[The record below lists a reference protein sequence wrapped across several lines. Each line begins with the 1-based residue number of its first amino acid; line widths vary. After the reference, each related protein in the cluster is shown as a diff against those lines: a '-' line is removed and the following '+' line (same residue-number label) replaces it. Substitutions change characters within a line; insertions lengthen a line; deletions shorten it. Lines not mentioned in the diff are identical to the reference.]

1 MKFSVALNTLTV
13 FREQG
18 DKRFNSGSQFL
29 YAVKKNLLSAGIPV
43 IKKRMWKDGH
53 LTADTETYLRSPR
66 SRSEPTF
73 HIYYPDYQISE
84 ASADWNQNRVVF
96 LTVDFGYCSYWKT
109 GDVAHHRDVFCDLLT
124 KAGLMKQ

>member
-29 YAVKKNLLSAGIPV
+29 YAVKKTLLSAGIP
-43 IKKRMWKDGH
+43 
-53 LTADTETYLRSPR
+53 
-66 SRSEPTF
+66 
-73 HIYYPDYQISE
+73 
-84 ASADWNQNRVVF
+84 
-96 LTVDFGYCSYWKT
+96 
-109 GDVAHHRDVFCDLLT
+109 DLLT